1 MPCNTDYMYTAPATI
16 SESTYKK
23 LVAEHAKIKAIA
35 DELTHEND
43 MLREDILLLNE
54 GKELDAKR
62 LAEIQKDQVAH
73 RNHDLKRLA
82 KTFLKTKDAEK
93 LAKVW
98 NADVKK
104 PLKDQLGFDP
114 DDF

>member
-1 MPCNTDYMYTAPATI
+1 MPCNTDYMYTPTSTVSDA
-16 SESTYKK
+16 TYKR

-62 LAEIQKDQVAH
+62 LAAIQKDQIAH
-73 RNHDLKRLA
+73 RREDLKRLE

-93 LAKVW
+93 LAKAW

-104 PLKDQLGFDP
+104 PLTDQLGFDP